1 MQNEKQRYFFWLK
14 ILLTIA
20 ALTLGVIYFEQ
31 ICAFV
36 KEGFSIL
43 SPFLIGALIA
53 FILNLPMRSIERVL
67 FGKAKSK
74 FALKIKRPVS
84 MILSIIFICGLLT
97 LLIFAVVP
105 QVVETARMM
114 PDKIS
119 AFWYSTLDWL
129 ENLIAQY
136 PEETEMIMVEI
147 NKLSEMEIDWQS
159 VLIQIKDFFFTGFG
173 GSFIKNIFTFTGKIG
188 GGIFNAVIAFIFSI
202 YILAQKEKLCMQG
215 KRIMS
220 AFLSEKAYHKVAKV
234 LSVLMTN
241 FSNFIAGQCIEAVV
255 LGVLTMIAMAIFGF
269 DYILLVGVLVAF
281 TALIPVVGGFIGCG
295 IGAFLFLM
303 DNPMTALWF
312 IILFVVVQQI
322 EGNLIYPYVVGNSVG
337 LPSMWILAAITIGGS
352 VMGIGGMLF
361 FIPLF
366 STAYMLLRDAVNERN
381 SEKPWTQVALL
392 EKIKAHD
399 DEEDVK
405 KKKGLFALFKKRN
418 KNVKTDKT
426 KNEKKSAPVKEEK
439 TEPDKKDDSVEVTEQ
454 SEADKKEES

>member
-1 MQNEKQRYFFWLK
+1 MQSEKQKYFFWLK

-20 ALTLGVIYFEQ
+20 ALTLGVLYFEQ
-31 ICAFV
+31 VCAFV

-43 SPFLIGALIA
+43 MPFLIGALIA
-53 FILNLPMRSIERVL
+53 FILNIPMRGIEKVC
-67 FGKAKSK
+67 FGKAKGK
-74 FALKIKRPVS
+74 FLLKIKRPVS
-84 MILSIIFICGLLT
+84 IILSVVFVCGLLT

-105 QVVETARMM
+105 QVVETAKTM

-129 ENLIAQY
+129 EALIAKY
-136 PEETEMIMVEI
+136 PKETETIMDEVK
-147 NKLSEMEIDWQS
+147 KLGEMEIDWAQLLTQ
-159 VLIQIKDFFFTGFG
+159 VKDFFFTGFG
-173 GSFIKNIFTFTGKIG
+173 GSFIKNVFSFTGKIG
-188 GGIFNAVIAFIFSI
+188 GGIFNTVIAIIFSI

-220 AFLSEKAYHKVAKV
+220 AFMSEKAYRKTAKI
-234 LSVLMTN
+234 LSMLMTN
-241 FSNFIAGQCIEAVV
+241 FSNFIAGQCIEAVI
-255 LGVLTMIAMAIFGF
+255 LGLLTMIAMAIFQF

-303 DNPMTALWF
+303 DNPITALWF
-312 IILFVVVQQI
+312 ILLFLIVQQI

-366 STAYMLLRDAVNERN
+366 STVYMLLRDTVNERN
-381 SEKPWTQVALL
+381 GEKPWTEKALK
-392 EKIKAHD
+392 EKIKAHA
-399 DEEDVK
+399 DEEDRARR
-405 KKKGLFALFKKRN
+405 GFGIFKFKRN
-418 KNVKTDKT
+418 RAN
-426 KNEKKSAPVKEEK
+426 NEETRQDTVSQQSENTESGEEVIQ
-439 TEPDKKDDSVEVTEQ
+439 TETSEQ
-454 SEADKKEES
+454 SGNDSDE

>member
-14 ILLTIA
+14 ILITIA
-20 ALTLGVIYFEQ
+20 ALTLGVIYFKQ
-31 ICAFV
+31 IYAFV

-53 FILNLPMRSIERVL
+53 FILNLPMRSIEKVL
-67 FGKAKSK
+67 FGKAKNK
-74 FALKIKRPVS
+74 FVLKLKRPVS
-84 MILSIIFICGLLT
+84 IILSIVFICGLLT

-129 ENLIAQY
+129 EKLVEQY

-147 NKLSEMEIDWQS
+147 NKLSEMEIDWQALL
-159 VLIQIKDFFFTGFG
+159 VQIKDFFFTGFG

-215 KRIMS
+215 KRVLS
-220 AFLSEKAYHKVAKV
+220 AFLSEKAYRKTAKV

-255 LGVLTMIAMAIFGF
+255 LGVLTMIAMAIFDF

-322 EGNLIYPYVVGNSVG
+322 EGNLIYPYVVGNTVG

-366 STAYMLLRDAVNERN
+366 STGYMLLRDAVNERN
-381 SEKPWTQVALL
+381 ARKAWTEAALQ
-392 EKIKAHD
+392 EKIKAHNDED
-399 DEEDVK
+399 DIK
-405 KKKGLFALFKKRN
+405 KKKGLFTLFKK
-418 KNVKTDKT
+418 
-426 KNEKKSAPVKEEK
+426 KE
-439 TEPDKKDDSVEVTEQ
+439 Q
-454 SEADKKEES
+454 NKKEKSKKPETKKAPAQGEEQKK

>member
-1 MQNEKQRYFFWLK
+1 MQNEKQKYLFWLK
-14 ILLTIA
+14 ILLTITV
-20 ALTLGVIYFEQ
+20 LTLGVIYFET
-31 ICAFV
+31 IWAFV
-36 KEGFSIL
+36 KEGFSII

-53 FILNLPMRSIERVL
+53 FILNLPMRSIEKHL

-74 FALKIKRPVS
+74 FWLKVKRPVS
-84 MILSIIFICGLLT
+84 IILSVVLICGLLT
-97 LLIFAVVP
+97 LLAFAVIP
-105 QVVETARMM
+105 QVVETAQMI
-114 PDKIS
+114 PDKVS

-129 ENLIAQY
+129 EELLAKY
-136 PEETEMIMVEI
+136 PEETEMVMAEI
-147 NKLSEMEIDWQS
+147 NKLSELKIDWQA
-159 VLIQIKDFFFTGFG
+159 LIVQVKDFFFTGFG
-173 GSFIKNIFTFTGKIG
+173 GSFIKNVFSITGRIG
-188 GGIFNAVIAFIFSI
+188 VGIFNAIIAIIFSI

-215 KRIMS
+215 KRVLS
-220 AFLSEKAYHKVAKV
+220 AFLSEKAYRQTAKV

-241 FSNFIAGQCIEAVV
+241 TSNFIAGQCIEAVI
-255 LGVLTMIAMAIFGF
+255 LGLLTMAVMAIFGF

-295 IGAFLFLM
+295 IGAFLFLI

-312 IILFVVVQQI
+312 VILFVVVQQI

-381 SEKPWTQVALL
+381 AKKAWTEAALK

-399 DEEDVK
+399 DEEDIK
-405 KKKGLFALFKKRN
+405 KKQNKLFALFKK
-418 KNVKTDKT
+418 KDAKVKEKSKASAKKKEVPKSVVADETEKET
-426 KNEKKSAPVKEEK
+426 KN
-439 TEPDKKDDSVEVTEQ
+439 
-454 SEADKKEES
+454 